1 MPSVFNMCSR
11 YLWFWKQR
19 ARIAWLVYVRPS
31 VREVRTSILDEITSS
46 FRLLS
51 FLCSLT
57 TVLYIPLK
65 RSIVGERGLK
75 WAHRRPQVYQLNCCH
90 ELSTKN
96 VVALS
101 SDLQRDYNT
110 SAFLCPFAPR
120 KHRHRSLNCVN
131 PRTTL
136 LLFTFAF
143 ESLHFSTLQAALLI
157 VQPSAKRE
165 GFATIPDVT
174 WEDVGAL
181 KDVREEL
188 TMAILVIK

>member
-1 MPSVFNMCSR
+1 M
-11 YLWFWKQR
+11 
-19 ARIAWLVYVRPS
+19 
-31 VREVRTSILDEITSS
+31 
-46 FRLLS
+46 
-51 FLCSLT
+51 
-57 TVLYIPLK
+57 
-65 RSIVGERGLK
+65 
-75 WAHRRPQVYQLNCCH
+75 HRRPQVYQLNYCH

-101 SDLQRDYNT
+101 FDLQRDYNT

-120 KHRHRSLNCVN
+120 KHLYRSPHCVN